1 MEIKVIITAEPALMA
16 LLENLG
22 KVLLI
27 AGQDVREAVDVKLD
41 GQTVGQL
48 VTRIVPETPPAPID
62 PANPAPSTL
71 MASVTTPTTQQK
83 PAGIDFAA
91 HLNPVVPVAAPI
103 TPVVAPVVPTAPT
116 HTYTLSELGVAGA
129 DLAQTGKRSE
139 LVELLR
145 TFGVQALT
153 QLAPERYPEF
163 AQGLRALG
171 AKI

>member
-22 KVLLI
+22 KAVLV
-27 AGQDVREAVDVKLD
+27 AGTDVRQAAEAL
-41 GQTVGQL
+41 TVNPTLAQS
-48 VTRIVPETPPAPID
+48 IPAE
-62 PANPAPSTL
+62 APAPSATITHAPSTPT
-71 MASVTTPTTQQK
+71 ASVTSPTTTQQK

-91 HLNPVVPVAAPI
+91 HVNPVVPVVAPI
-103 TPVVAPVVPTAPT
+103 APVAVPGVPPAPAPA
-116 HTYTLSELGVAGA
+116 YSLRERGGAGA
-129 DLAQTGKRSE
+129 ELAQTGKRSE
-139 LVELLR
+139 LIELLR

-153 QLAPERYPEF
+153 QLAPEKYPEF

>member
-22 KVLLI
+22 KAVLV
-27 AGQDVREAVDVKLD
+27 AGTDVRQAAEAL
-41 GQTVGQL
+41 TVNPTLAQS
-48 VTRIVPETPPAPID
+48 IPAE
-62 PANPAPSTL
+62 APAPSATITHAPSTPT
-71 MASVTTPTTQQK
+71 ASVTSPTTTQQK

-91 HLNPVVPVAAPI
+91 HVNPVVPVVAPI
-103 TPVVAPVVPTAPT
+103 APVIPVVPTAPA
-116 HTYTLSELGVAGA
+116 HTYSLSELGVAGA

-139 LVELLR
+139 LIELLR